1 VKGSSEVGVESTG
14 ESFAASFPD
23 WLEFDVEGFATIWR
37 DDDDASFAAKI
48 AALSLFVAAGVR
60 YASLASGPDF
70 ADDGDLAWAR
80 GLVAGAMM
88 LTPLWLNVAKWKRR
102 GAGATEIVGRFPEL
116 ALGEAAQ
123 VDAEGVEELERA
135 T

>member
-1 VKGSSEVGVESTG
+1 
-14 ESFAASFPD
+14 
-23 WLEFDVEGFATIWR
+23 
-37 DDDDASFAAKI
+37 
-48 AALSLFVAAGVR
+48 
-60 YASLASGPDF
+60 
-70 ADDGDLAWAR
+70 
-80 GLVAGAMM
+80 LVAGAMM

-102 GAGATEIVGRFPEL
+102 GAGATEIGGRFPEL